1 MNVIRTTGWLGAV
14 VLLLGLGSAA
24 NAQWGGGGYGG
35 FGGFGYGYGGA
46 YAMNPP
52 PYFAVFPPVYYSYPV
67 SQPYGLSTFANRGGG
82 CNLSSMVVS
91 TGGYRR
97 YGRAAAAPQ
106 PARVARS
113 KPVIIENP
121 FVLPEDQRPT
131 RLTDGRPVPQV
142 IDMRAFA
149 NADAPARNVLARA
162 NSRD

>member
-14 VLLLGLGSAA
+14 VLLLGLGSTA
-24 NAQWGGGGYGG
+24 NAQWGCGG
-35 FGGFGYGYGGA
+35 FGGLGGFGYGYGGA

-67 SQPYGLSTFANRGGG
+67 SQPYGLSTFGNWGGG
-82 CNLSSMVVS
+82 YNMSSMVVS

-97 YGRAAAAPQ
+97 YGRTAAAPQ
-106 PARVARS
+106 TARVARA

-131 RLTDGRPVPQV
+131 HLADGRPVPQV
-142 IDMRAFA
+142 IDMRKFA
-149 NADAPARNVLARA
+149 EDNAAPREVLARA
-162 NSRD
+162 ASRD